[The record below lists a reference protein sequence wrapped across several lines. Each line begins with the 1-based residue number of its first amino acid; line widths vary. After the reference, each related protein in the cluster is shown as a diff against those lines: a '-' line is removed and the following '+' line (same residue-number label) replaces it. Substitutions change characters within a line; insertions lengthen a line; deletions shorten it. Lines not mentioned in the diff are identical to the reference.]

1 MTMSTQT
8 LREAAR
14 LMEENLLLDQ
24 VQIFNVGEPV
34 TVGHTVTR
42 ALSPVGQPVNGLVQ
56 SVSLEAPNEGRITQ
70 AFSIKVAVGTPLEIG
85 QAVRLLNSRTEPALV
100 GKTFLVDTVSLNGA
114 ATLRK
119 ATSIKVSSL
128 DSQGKSVIV

>member
-14 LMEENLLLDQ
+14 LMDANVLLDQ
-24 VQIFNVGEPV
+24 IQIMDVGEAV
-34 TVGHTVTR
+34 TVGHNVTR
-42 ALSPVGQPVNGLVQ
+42 ELTPVGQPVNGLVQ
-56 SVSLEAPNEGRITQ
+56 SISLEVPTEGRITQ
-70 AFSIKVAVGTPLEIG
+70 AFSIKVSVGTPLEIG

-119 ATSIKVSSL
+119 ATSTKVAAL

>member
-1 MTMSTQT
+1 MSTQT

-14 LMEENLLLDQ
+14 LMDENVLLDQ
-24 VQIFNVGEPV
+24 VQIFNVGDPV
-34 TVGHTVTR
+34 TVGHNVTR
-42 ALSPVGQPVNGLVQ
+42 ALTPAGQPVRGLVQ
-56 SVSLEAPNEGRITQ
+56 SISLESPVDGRVSQ
-70 AFSIKVAVGTPLEIG
+70 AFSIKVSVGTPLEPG
-85 QAVRLLNSRTEPALV
+85 QAVRLLNSRTEAALV

-119 ATSIKVSSL
+119 ATSSKVSAL